1 MRAKVTLGLDRL
13 MLQNCEPFLQTQ
25 QDSIWRKTLEYC
37 FQLALK
43 NEIIFLIIWCW
54 GYYLK
59 EGNGDPCAG
68 QVNAKVCN
76 AFSWYAARLDLEENF
91 GIALPTGSKII
102 PDIFEDI
109 VPDTFLPMQKKD
121 EGTHVDDSKWKR
133 TLKLVSVQRLNFCLY
148 DLCFSSI
155 AYTVGYSI

>member
-1 MRAKVTLGLDRL
+1 MRAKVTLVLDRL
-13 MLQNCEPFLQTQ
+13 TLQNSEPSLQTQ

-37 FQLALK
+37 FQLVLK

-54 GYYLK
+54 GFYLK

-76 AFSWYAARLDLEENF
+76 AFSWYAARLDFEENF

-102 PDIFEDI
+102 TDIFEDLFN
-109 VPDTFLPMQKKD
+109 DTFLPLWKD
-121 EGTHVDDSKWKR
+121 EGTHVDDSKWMR
-133 TLKLVSVQRLNFCLY
+133 IVKLMSVQRLSFSLY
-148 DLCFSSI
+148 DLCFSI
-155 AYTVGYSI
+155 EAFIVVYSI

>member
-1 MRAKVTLGLDRL
+1 MRAKVTLVLDRL
-13 MLQNCEPFLQTQ
+13 TLQNSEPSLQTQ

-43 NEIIFLIIWCW
+43 NEMIFLIVWSW
-54 GYYLK
+54 GFYLK

-76 AFSWYAARLDLEENF
+76 AFSWYAARLDFEENF
-91 GIALPTGSKII
+91 GIALPTGSEII

-109 VPDTFLPMQKKD
+109 VDDTFLPMQTD
-121 EGTHVDDSKWKR
+121 EGAHVDDSKWMKIVQ
-133 TLKLVSVQRLNFCLY
+133 LMFVQRLSFCLY
-148 DLCFSSI
+148 DSCFSSKALI
-155 AYTVGYSI
+155 VWYNI